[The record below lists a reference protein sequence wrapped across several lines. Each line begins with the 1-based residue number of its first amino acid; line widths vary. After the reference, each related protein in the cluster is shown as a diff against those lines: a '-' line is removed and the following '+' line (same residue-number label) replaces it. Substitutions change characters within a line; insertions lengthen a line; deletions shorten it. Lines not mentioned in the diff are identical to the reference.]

1 MTAAAE
7 PRPGPRPPRWRPSLS
22 PREALALLRDP
33 APEDPRRAVD
43 RAGLLIVL
51 VTAPA
56 NALAVLVE
64 CLLLIVA
71 IPDDRHATLELW
83 LQNAVL
89 ILVVFAVA
97 GGVMLFY
104 ALRLWRRFRSW
115 AGEGAL
121 DEQERALAVRVPILT
136 MRVWAIAWIAAA
148 VLFGLF
154 NLRESTYLGAR
165 ALVASLLVGQ
175 AMAAFAYLVAERAI
189 RPALAHVLG
198 SAEVDD
204 PALPGIARRQLL
216 GWTST
221 AGSAFLAI
229 ALVGV
234 GTLAGAGRFD
244 DDRLALTL
252 VLVGLAGL
260 GFGFVV
266 QWLAVRAVADPIRA
280 VRDGLDGLRAGR
292 FETRIDVDDGAEIG
306 RLQAGFNRMAAA
318 LEERERVH
326 DLFGRQV
333 GEEVARAALDD
344 DVRLGGETRDVC
356 ALFVEAQPAASRGP
370 ARRPDEVIG
379 ALNRFFAVVVETVAA
394 HDGWVNKFQGDAA
407 LVVFGAPAD
416 QPDAPDRALRAAREL
431 GLRLAAELPD
441 LPAAV
446 GVSGGGAVA
455 GYIGTEE
462 RFEYT
467 VIGDPINEAAR
478 LTEVAAGLPGRVAAA
493 GRLVRRAGAV
503 ERARWRL
510 DRRIRLRGRGERT
523 AVMVPR
529 R

>member
-1 MTAAAE
+1 MTGE
-7 PRPGPRPPRWRPSLS
+7 GRPARLLLPPLTLRGG
-22 PREALALLRDP
+22 LALLRDP
-33 APEDPRRAVD
+33 APGDPRRAVD

-56 NALAVLVE
+56 NLLAVVVE

-71 IPDDRHATLELW
+71 IPDDAHATRELW

-97 GGVMLFY
+97 GSVMLFY
-104 ALRLWRRFRSW
+104 ALRLWTRFRSW
-115 AGEGAL
+115 AGQDGVL
-121 DEQERALAVRVPILT
+121 GEQERALALRVPTLT
-136 MRVWAIAWIAAA
+136 MRIWAIAWVAAA
-148 VLFGLF
+148 ILFALF
-154 NLRESTYLGAR
+154 NLRESTFLGVR

-175 AMAAFAYLVAERAI
+175 AMAAFAYLVAERAV
-189 RPALAHVLG
+189 RPALAHLLRVG
-198 SAEVDD
+198 EVEDA
-204 PALPGIARRQLL
+204 ALPGIERRQLL

-221 AGSAFLAI
+221 AGSAFLTFV
-229 ALVGV
+229 LVGA
-234 GTLAGAGRFD
+234 GTVLGYGRFTTE
-244 DDRLALTL
+244 RLALTL

-266 QWLAVRAVADPIRA
+266 QWLAVRSATDPIRT
-280 VRDGLDGLRAGR
+280 VRDGLDQLRAGS
-292 FETRIDVDDGAEIG
+292 FDARIDVYDGAEVG
-306 RLQAGFNRMAAA
+306 RLQAGFNRMAEA
-318 LEERERVH
+318 LQERDRVH

-333 GEEVARAALDD
+333 GAEVARAALDA

-356 ALFVEAQPAASRGP
+356 ALFVEALAATSRSP

-379 ALNRFFAVVVETVAA
+379 LLNRFFAVVVETVGA
-394 HDGWVNKFQGDAA
+394 HEGWVNKFQGDAA

-431 GLRLAAELPD
+431 GARIAAELPD
-441 LPAAV
+441 VHAAI
-446 GVSGGGAVA
+446 GVSGGRAVA
-455 GYIGTEE
+455 GYIGTQE

-478 LTEVAAGLPGRVAAA
+478 LCEIAAAVPGCVAAS
-493 GRLVRRAGAV
+493 GRLVDRATAA
-503 ERARWRL
+503 EQARWRL
-510 DRRIRLRGRGERT
+510 DHRERLRGRGERT

-529 R
+529 G